1 MEWLG
6 QPSHAMMETGGGLF
20 LRPSDGYAERA
31 CWLAIL
37 CPGHDAEESTV
48 RPKLLIVED
57 DAAMREVWE
66 AVFGRRGWE
75 VVAASSVAEGL
86 SALDPPPDLLIL
98 DLGLPDGGGETILRQ
113 VREAGLRTRVVVT
126 TGTDDAAVLSEVR
139 SLRPEAMFAKPINVA
154 DVWRESLAA

>member
-1 MEWLG
+1 MEL
-6 QPSHAMMETGGGLF
+6 
-20 LRPSDGYAERA
+20 
-31 CWLAIL
+31 
-37 CPGHDAEESTV
+37 TV

-75 VVAASSVAEGL
+75 VVTASSVAEGL
-86 SALDPPPDLLIL
+86 TSLDPPPDLLIL
-98 DLGLPDGGGETILRQ
+98 DLGLPDGGGETILRR

-126 TGTDDAAVLSEVR
+126 TGTDDATVLSEVR

-154 DVWRESLAA
+154 DVWREALAA